1 MQIEKKSHP
10 AFQARQRPRLP
21 VQGTFHIEH
30 EGDDKQEGEES
41 RRPVREVGVVP
52 EVTGALGVQEGE
64 EQRTKSVIEWERGC
78 DWLSFCLFSTI
89 CDSTLAVSSGKGRT
103 LPVAISALFP

>member
-10 AFQARQRPRLP
+10 AIQACQRPRLP
-21 VQGTFHIEH
+21 VQGTFRVEH

-52 EVTGALGVQEGE
+52 EVTAALGVREGE
-64 EQRTKSVIEWERGC
+64 EQRAR
-78 DWLSFCLFSTI
+78 
-89 CDSTLAVSSGKGRT
+89 A
-103 LPVAISALFP
+103 